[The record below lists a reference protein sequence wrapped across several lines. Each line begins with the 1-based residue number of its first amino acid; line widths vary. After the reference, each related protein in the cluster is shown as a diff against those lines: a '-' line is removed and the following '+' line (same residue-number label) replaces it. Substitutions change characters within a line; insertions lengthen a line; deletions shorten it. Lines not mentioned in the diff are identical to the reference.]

1 MKHPNQALKIQ
12 AAAPAKRLNQY
23 LKASQAKPKPMTKQ
37 ELLINAR
44 G

>member
-1 MKHPNQALKIQ
+1 MKHPNQTLKIQ

-23 LKASQAKPKPMTKQ
+23 LKASQAKPMTKQ
-37 ELLINAR
+37 SLTINTR

>member
-23 LKASQAKPKPMTKQ
+23 LKASQAKPMTKQ
-37 ELLINAR
+37 SLTINAR

>member
-1 MKHPNQALKIQ
+1 MNHPNQALKIQ

-23 LKASQAKPKPMTKQ
+23 LKASQAKPKTK
-37 ELLINAR
+37 LSLTINAR

>member
-1 MKHPNQALKIQ
+1 MKHPNQTLKIQ

-23 LKASQAKPKPMTKQ
+23 LKASQAKPMIKQ
-37 ELLINAR
+37 SLTINTR

>member
-1 MKHPNQALKIQ
+1 MNPPNQTLKIQ

-23 LKASQAKPKPMTKQ
+23 LKASQAKPMTKQ
-37 ELLINAR
+37 SLTINTR